1 MMERRELERTA
12 WAYTHLRGL
21 TAIPGGLVAIVLALG
36 NWEAGPFASPLVVI
50 ASVAV
55 LAAAYLAIERGYRR
69 RYGSMTPA
77 PDSALRSRLAFWVV
91 IALVSLGSTVMYEL
105 DLAINPLAIVTPIAF
120 LASLAISRA
129 LRPHTLV
136 IWGAVLVAGLLPIWH
151 GPPDPGNVALVM
163 CGLAW
168 IAGGVL
174 DHLAFTRTFSAPV
187 LDA

>member
-1 MMERRELERTA
+1 MERRELERTA

-36 NWEAGPFASPLVVI
+36 NWEVGPFASPLFVV
-50 ASVAV
+50 ASVAA
-55 LAAAYLAIERGYRR
+55 LAAAHLAIERGYRR
-69 RYGSMTPA
+69 RYGSMTPV
-77 PDSALRSRLAFWVV
+77 PESELRSRLAFWVV
-91 IALVSLGSTVMYEL
+91 IALVTLGSTVMYEL

-151 GPPDPGNVALVM
+151 GPPDPRNVALIM

-174 DHLAFTRTFSAPV
+174 DHLALTRTFSAPV

>member
-1 MMERRELERTA
+1 MMERRKLERTA

-69 RYGSMTPA
+69 RYGSMTPP

-91 IALVSLGSTVMYEL
+91 IALVSLGSTVM
-105 DLAINPLAIVTPIAF
+105 
-120 LASLAISRA
+120 
-129 LRPHTLV
+129 
-136 IWGAVLVAGLLPIWH
+136 
-151 GPPDPGNVALVM
+151 
-163 CGLAW
+163 
-168 IAGGVL
+168 
-174 DHLAFTRTFSAPV
+174 
-187 LDA
+187 